1 MLAAINKQ
9 IVDYCGNYLKFIYFN
24 ISDVMLDGRDLIVT
38 QVSAV
43 FPVDLTDLVL
53 MEAVSVSEG
62 GRGSCVT
69 SRSVMIGVWIMV
81 NVLME
86 VVFVNKAGMAST
98 AVSMVVV
105 ETVVVMESADSL
117 ELRVTGVASA
127 EMVGEENCVIRDKK
141 PSVRMR

>member
-1 MLAAINKQ
+1 
-9 IVDYCGNYLKFIYFN
+9 
-24 ISDVMLDGRDLIVT
+24 MLDGLDLIVT

-53 MEAVSVSEG
+53 MEGACVSED
-62 GRGSCVT
+62 GRESCVT
-69 SRSVMIGVWIMV
+69 SSSVMIGVWIMV

-98 AVSMVVV
+98 AVLMVVV

-127 EMVGEENCVIRDKK
+127 EMVGEETCVIRDKK
-141 PSVRMR
+141 LSVRMR

>member
-1 MLAAINKQ
+1 
-9 IVDYCGNYLKFIYFN
+9 
-24 ISDVMLDGRDLIVT
+24 MLDGRDLIVT

-53 MEAVSVSEG
+53 MEDACVSEG
-62 GRGSCVT
+62 GRESCVT